1 MATASSPKPPTNSM
15 GYQSELLVMGFTHVD
30 SLENVSAL
38 SWPTSVATYA
48 RMRTDPRLTAVLN
61 AYTLPLRAA
70 PKYVD
75 PAGCKSEVVQLIAD
89 DLGLEVLGKENGP
102 GPARRRGVDFSEH
115 FRLACLSLVFGHM
128 CFEQQYEIKNNQ
140 ARLVKLSERM
150 PSTLTDILTNDDG
163 ELDGVLQFGGKDV
176 IPANRLVW
184 YAHEREGSAWQGR
197 SMLRAAYA
205 PWLLK
210 HEMMR
215 VHAAANRRF
224 GMGVPN
230 VEAPAGATPGQ
241 VEEAARL
248 ASQIRGGDS
257 AGVGLPAGFKLNLS
271 GITGGTPDTLAY
283 IRYFDSQMAEMA
295 LASVLNLDYSPNGS
309 RALGD
314 TFIDLML
321 TSLNAIA
328 GEMSQVLTKL
338 AVQMVDYNF
347 GEDENVPRVVVGDV
361 GSRPEVTA
369 EALVQLMSAGALK
382 PDPELETWVR
392 ERWSLPEKDPNA
404 PLAGMPIDVGGD
416 PNAPTP
422 PVPDQGGQPAPGQT
436 PPTQPGGTAQAGA
449 RVYATKQARYDRLRR
464 QTAASAG
471 YRQLTT
477 VEATSGMIPEQIQGD
492 WEGALSVLVRRWKR
506 MEASARAKLMEQV
519 TAAVDSNDATALSK
533 LSLDYGVPAEEL
545 AGFMADLAGQSMERV
560 IEEASTQGVHLD
572 PAEPDTDHLK
582 GVATAVASIVAAGT
596 SNAAGR
602 EALRVWT
609 PGRDG
614 AAVASMVGAHLG
626 SFSDTWLRDQ
636 LGGALSAAQN
646 AGRFAALLNGPTP
659 ELYASEVLDRNT
671 CDNCRAID
679 GYQFRSDTEAQN
691 AYAAG
696 GYVECLGRLRCRGIV
711 VALWSP
717 LT

>member
-1 MATASSPKPPTNSM
+1 MATANPRPPTNPM
-15 GYQSELLVMGFTHVD
+15 GYQSELLTMGWTHVD
-30 SLENVSAL
+30 TLENVTAL
-38 SWPTSVATYA
+38 MWPTSVATYA
-48 RMRTDPRLTAVLN
+48 KMRTDPRLTSVLN

-75 PAGCKSEVVQLIAD
+75 PAGCKAEVVQLVAD

-102 GPARRRGVDFSEH
+102 GPARRRGVDFEDH
-115 FRLACLSLVFGHM
+115 FRLACLALVFGHM
-128 CFEQQYEIKNNQ
+128 CFEQQYEIKDGQ
-140 ARLVKLSERM
+140 ARLIKLSERL
-150 PSTLTDILTNDDG
+150 PSTITDILTNDDG
-163 ELDGVLQFGGKDV
+163 DLDGIVQFGGKDV

-184 YAHEREGSAWQGR
+184 YVHDREGSAWQGR

-224 GMGVPN
+224 GMGVPS
-230 VEAPAGATPGQ
+230 VEAPAGATPAQ
-241 VEEAARL
+241 LEEAARL
-248 ASQIRGGDS
+248 ASQIRAGDS
-257 AGVGLPAGFKLNLS
+257 AGVGLPAGFKLNIS
-271 GITGGTPDTLAY
+271 GVTGGTPDTLAY

-314 TFIDLML
+314 TFVDLML
-321 TSLNAIA
+321 TSLNAI
-328 GEMSQVLTKL
+328 GREMAQVLTRL

-347 GEDENVPRVVVGDV
+347 GEDENVPRIVVGDV

-404 PLAGMPIDVGGD
+404 PLAGMPIDLGGGQD

-422 PVPDQGGQPAPGQT
+422 PVPDGGQPPAV
-436 PPTQPGGTAQAGA
+436 PPAQAGA
-449 RVYATKQARYDRLRR
+449 RVYATNPARYKRLK
-464 QTAASAG
+464 AATGSTAG
-471 YRQLTT
+471 YRNLSA
-477 VEATSGMIPEQIQGD
+477 VEAASGMIPDQVQGD
-492 WEGALSVLVRRWKR
+492 WESALDLLVRRWQR
-506 MEASARAKLMEQV
+506 MEASARTRLMDQV
-519 TAAVDSNDATALSK
+519 QAAVDQNDATALSQ
-533 LSLDYGVPAEEL
+533 LQLDYGVPAEEL
-545 AGFMADLAGQSMERV
+545 ASFMEDLAGQSMERV

-572 PAEPDTDHLK
+572 PAEPNTDHLK
-582 GVATAVASIVAAGT
+582 GVASAVSSIVAAGT
-596 SNAAGR
+596 TNAAGR

-614 AAVASMVGAHLG
+614 AAVASMVKSHLA

-646 AGRFAALLNGPTP
+646 AGRFAAILNGGQTP

-679 GYQFRSDTEAQN
+679 GHHFTSDQEAQD

-711 VALWSP
+711 VALWNP